1 MNKKIVKYL
10 HFVWHGHEL
19 NDFTKQKKMNKI
31 NYEKIH
37 IIYVGIK
44 LLVYRYL
51 YTFMD
56 IYINTISDLF
66 PYITLDKQA

>member
-1 MNKKIVKYL
+1 MDMNWMIL
-10 HFVWHGHEL
+10 
-19 NDFTKQKKMNKI
+19 QKNMNKI

-44 LLVYRYL
+44 LYIMYL
-51 YTFMD
+51 YTYMD
-56 IYINTISDLF
+56 IEINTISNLF

>member
-1 MNKKIVKYL
+1 MIL
-10 HFVWHGHEL
+10 
-19 NDFTKQKKMNKI
+19 QKNMNKI

-44 LLVYRYL
+44 LYIMYL
-51 YTFMD
+51 YTYMD
-56 IYINTISDLF
+56 IEINTISNLF